1 MQRTLMGLAVLAALV
16 SGSTTARAQAMMD
29 TMAAMGINNGLQASM
44 ANSIGPAKAAAAA
57 VQRGLSKYDPGVRGL
72 DGPSRASG
80 GGSSGKGWATSGSG
94 SSGKGGWATS
104 GWGGH
109 SAGGSGWL
117 TASSSGSHGGG
128 AASNGWA
135 SGGNGWAGATASQ
148 RRSR

>member
-1 MQRTLMGLAVLAALV
+1 MQRTLMGWAVLAALV

-57 VQRGLSKYDPGVRGL
+57 VQRGLSKYDPGVRDL
-72 DGPSRASG
+72 DGPSRASAG
-80 GGSSGKGWATSGSG
+80 GGSKGWATSGSG

-135 SGGNGWAGATASQ
+135 TGGNGWSGSASSPQ
-148 RRSR
+148 RRR